1 MRVLA
6 ASDYPLLNAFW
17 TMFVFF
23 GFVLWLWLLFSI
35 LGDLYTRHDV
45 SGWGKAGWTVFMIV
59 LPIIGVL
66 AYLISQGQSMA
77 ERRMSDAA
85 KAQSDFDSY
94 VKSVASSTSSAD
106 EISRA
111 KELLDSGAITQDEY
125 DALKRKALT
134 G

>member
-6 ASDYPLLNAFW
+6 ATDYPLLNAFW
-17 TMFVFF
+17 TMLVFF

-35 LGDLYTRHDV
+35 LGDLYSRHDV

-59 LPIIGVL
+59 LPIVGVL

-77 ERRMSDAA
+77 ERRINDAA
-85 KAQSDFDSY
+85 KAQTDFDTY
-94 VKSVASSTSSAD
+94 VKSVATSTSSAD
-106 EISRA
+106 EIGRA